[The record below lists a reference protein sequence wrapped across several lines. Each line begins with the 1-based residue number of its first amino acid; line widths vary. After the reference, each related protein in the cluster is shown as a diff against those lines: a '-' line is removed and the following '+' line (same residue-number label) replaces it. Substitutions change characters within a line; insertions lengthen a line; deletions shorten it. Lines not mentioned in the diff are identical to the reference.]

1 MFYIVTFTS
10 IKIIKK
16 KFPPPI
22 ELKLQKK
29 KKKER
34 EREREIIPT
43 FTGFGD
49 RIK

>member
-22 ELKLQKK
+22 EMKLKK
-29 KKKER
+29 KKKKR